1 MTSAEKAKI
10 KDLSKCDFKA
20 MAEYYKAETEKRKAR
35 SKEEKKAETEVKKKE
50 AAEYGVAYVDGHKQ
64 AIGNFRIEPPGII
77 NKIIATLSPYHHNRS
92 QTFKNYYTNLYIGL
106 FRGRGDHPKM
116 GSLKKRIMP
125 EDVIINCSKGSKVP
139 VPPPTRKWHS
149 IQHDN
154 TVTWLASWTE
164 IVTGSN
170 KYIMLNP
177 SSKLKV
183 EKFSISSYR
192 R

>member
-77 NKIIATLSPYHHNRS
+77 NKIIATLSPQPQSSIQELLYKFIYRS
-92 QTFKNYYTNLYIGL
+92 FPGARRSSKNGL
-106 FRGRGDHPKM
+106 FKKTHHAGRRD
-116 GSLKKRIMP
+116 
-125 EDVIINCSKGSKVP
+125 
-139 VPPPTRKWHS
+139 
-149 IQHDN
+149 
-154 TVTWLASWTE
+154 
-164 IVTGSN
+164 
-170 KYIMLNP
+170 Y
-177 SSKLKV
+177 
-183 EKFSISSYR
+183 
-192 R
+192 